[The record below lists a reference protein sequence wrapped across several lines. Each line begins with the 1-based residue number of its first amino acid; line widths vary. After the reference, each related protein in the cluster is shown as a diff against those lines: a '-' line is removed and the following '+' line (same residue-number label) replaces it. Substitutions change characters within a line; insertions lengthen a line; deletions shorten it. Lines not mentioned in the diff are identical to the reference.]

1 MIERLLNRPEL
12 RERPPVLVDVGA
24 SGTIHPNW
32 RPFAKYAICVAFDAD
47 ERDFHATEESG
58 KFRTLHVFNC
68 IVSDQSAEA
77 SDFYLTRSP
86 HCSSLLRPY
95 PEGLKDT
102 AWAERF
108 EVERVVKLRTRA
120 LGSVLDELRLDR
132 VDWFKTDSQGLDLR
146 LFRNLGEER
155 LNRVLVAEFEPGLID
170 AYHGE
175 DKLHA
180 LLAYLESTRRFWL
193 SDFVVKGSSHISPAL
208 LRQLSPDPK
217 VQKLLLFS
225 LKSSPGWGELTYFN
239 RLEDHDVSLRDRL
252 LAYVFAVV
260 EGQYGFALQ
269 LALDGQQRYHNDP
282 DFGAMVD
289 FARKKLWGRVVKIGF
304 WPAVKT
310 KIRQLLNQP

>member
-1 MIERLLNRPEL
+1 MIDRILSRPEL
-12 RERPPVLVDVGA
+12 QERPPVLVDVGA

-32 RPFAKYAICVAFDAD
+32 RPFAKYAVCVAFDAD
-47 ERDFHATEESG
+47 ERDFHATEETG
-58 KFRTLHVFNC
+58 KFRKLHVFNC

-95 PEGLKDT
+95 PEGLRDT

-108 EVERVVKLRTRA
+108 EVEKVVKLRTRSLA
-120 LGSVLDELRLDR
+120 SVLDELQLDR

-146 LFRNLGEER
+146 LFRNVGEDR
-155 LNRVLVAEFEPGLID
+155 MNRVLVAEFEPGLID

-193 SDFVVKGSSHISPAL
+193 SDFVVKGSSRISPDL
-208 LRQLSPDPK
+208 LRQLSPDSK
-217 VQKLLLFS
+217 IQKLLQFS
-225 LKSSPGWGELTYFN
+225 LKTSPGWGELTYFN
-239 RLEDHDVSLRDRL
+239 RLEDEAFTLRDVL

-260 EGQYGFALQ
+260 EGQYGFALK
-269 LALDGQQRYHNDP
+269 LALAGQQQYPNDP
-282 DFGAMVD
+282 DFGPMVE
-289 FARKKLWGRVVKIGF
+289 FAKKKLWGRVARIGF

-310 KIRQLLNQP
+310 KFRQLMG